1 VRAVV
6 GGKGLGSGSVEWVF
20 SGVLVAVSAGIM
32 GYTGYLL
39 WRLFRTEPLTVDAP
53 SGGEPGGE

>member
-1 VRAVV
+1 V
-6 GGKGLGSGSVEWVF
+6 GGKGLWSGSVEWVF

-53 SGGEPGGE
+53 SRGEPGGE